1 MYCDNQATISL
12 TRDFQFHAKSKH
24 IDIHVHLIRDKV
36 SDGTVLV
43 SYVPSEEN
51 VADIFTKGLP
61 RIKHEKFVCEKG
73 VWGNGARRPMTV
85 SMRADAGEG
94 ENERMVREQWGAVYC
109 PYILLR
115 HPRPAFAE
123 LDHAL
128 DASALSE

>member
-1 MYCDNQATISL
+1 MYCDNQAAISL

-61 RIKHEKFVCEKG
+61 RIKHEKFVCEIGLMPAWGG
-73 VWGNGARRPMTV
+73 VLLEAGCGSGAGGDVAAGMRV
-85 SMRADAGEG
+85 SG
-94 ENERMVREQWGAVYC
+94 
-109 PYILLR
+109 
-115 HPRPAFAE
+115 
-123 LDHAL
+123 
-128 DASALSE
+128 